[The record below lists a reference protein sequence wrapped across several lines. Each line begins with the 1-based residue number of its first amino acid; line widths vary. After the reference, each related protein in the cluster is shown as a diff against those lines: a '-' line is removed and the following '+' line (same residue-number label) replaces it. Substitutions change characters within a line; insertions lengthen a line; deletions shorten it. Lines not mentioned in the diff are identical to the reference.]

1 MMHTRIFTL
10 IVLLL
15 TLFGLTGVPT
25 NIFTLLFSSIIVSIT
40 YLFAIKFNLVPSRI
54 YLNYHSI
61 LYFIWLIKEIL
72 LSSLGVMK
80 IIWRKNLN
88 LQPVF
93 EWIDS
98 EQRNDIS
105 RVIYA
110 NSITLTPGTV
120 TLDIS
125 DNMLLVHALEQSSI
139 DNLKFG
145 DSTMSKRVQQIWCRG
160 KET

>member
-1 MMHTRIFTL
+1 MMHTKIFTL
-10 IVLLL
+10 IMLLL
-15 TLFGLTGVPT
+15 VLFGLTGLPT
-25 NIFTLLFSSIIVSIT
+25 DVFALLVSSIIVSIAYIFT
-40 YLFAIKFNLVPSRI
+40 IKLNLIPSKVYFN
-54 YLNYHSI
+54 YNSI

-80 IIWRKNLN
+80 IIWRKNPN

-93 EWIDS
+93 EWVDS
-98 EQRNDIS
+98 EQKNDIS
-105 RVIYA
+105 LVIYG

-125 DNMLLVHALEQSSI
+125 NGMLLVHALEQSSI

-145 DSTMSKRVQQIWCRG
+145 DSTMSKRVRRCTQN
-160 KET
+160 E

>member
-1 MMHTRIFTL
+1 MMHTKIFTL
-10 IVLLL
+10 IMLLL
-15 TLFGLTGVPT
+15 ILFGLTGVPT
-25 NIFTLLFSSIIVSIT
+25 DIFTLLVSSVIVSIA

-54 YLNYHSI
+54 YLNHYSI
-61 LYFIWLIKEIL
+61 LYFIWLIKEIM
-72 LSSLGVMK
+72 LSSLGLMK

-93 EWIDS
+93 EWVDS
-98 EQRNDIS
+98 EQQNDIS

-125 DNMLLVHALEQSSI
+125 SNNMLLVHALEQTSI

-145 DSTMSKRVQQIWCRG
+145 DSTMSKRVQQI
-160 KET
+160 